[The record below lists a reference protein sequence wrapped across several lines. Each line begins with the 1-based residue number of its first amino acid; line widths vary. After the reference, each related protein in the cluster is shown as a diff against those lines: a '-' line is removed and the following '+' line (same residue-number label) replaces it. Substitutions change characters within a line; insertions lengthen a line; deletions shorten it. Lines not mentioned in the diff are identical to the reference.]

1 MTWFDWF
8 VMESFCYSLFVD
20 IVIMDIQRINN
31 RNHARIFDSDGRSL
45 IRKSSQHILKS
56 KRMSTKKAKY
66 KHVYCTD
73 CIHFNADIYPEK
85 IPPICVFCYPWDVP
99 DSKSEE

>member
-31 RNHARIFDSDGRSL
+31 RIAYLERH
-45 IRKSSQHILKS
+45 
-56 KRMSTKKAKY
+56 KKVVKL
-66 KHVYCTD
+66 
-73 CIHFNADIYPEK
+73 CIMH
-85 IPPICVFCYPWDVP
+85 
-99 DSKSEE
+99 